1 MRQRWNRQGP
11 ADVTQIAGTK
21 HLFGD
26 FPSERLSPIFR
37 SPPSSSYIARL
48 WRLVQPQPQSS
59 PQPFCCFAITSIREH
74 VLETVGWVCLQLWP
88 TPFSPLTARINPPPE
103 QSNLVMA
110 LAIKWKQDDPALKLQ
125 QALPSSTVQWM
136 ALQYA
141 LAATKRM
148 RVVGDLI
155 SWL

>member
-1 MRQRWNRQGP
+1 
-11 ADVTQIAGTK
+11 
-21 HLFGD
+21 
-26 FPSERLSPIFR
+26 
-37 SPPSSSYIARL
+37 
-48 WRLVQPQPQSS
+48 
-59 PQPFCCFAITSIREH
+59 
-74 VLETVGWVCLQLWP
+74 
-88 TPFSPLTARINPPPE
+88 
-103 QSNLVMA
+103 MA